1 MDRLL
6 RYALLA
12 SIAVHVA
19 AVAALYPRPWT
30 PQPLPV
36 IVATLQGPVTGLPEM
51 APVAPEPRAVAA
63 APTPTV
69 PRPAPRRPAV
79 LAVATA
85 SSLSGSAAPV
95 AVPEATPAAQAP
107 GAAVAAAATA
117 PLAFEP
123 PRFNAAYLANPPPPY
138 PASARRRGIE
148 GAVFIDARIGT
159 GGEARE
165 LKLATSSGDDALD
178 SAAMDAVRGWR
189 FVPARRGEQ
198 AVEAWVRIPLVFRL
212 N

>member
-19 AVAALYPRPWT
+19 AGAALYPRPWV
-30 PQPLPV
+30 PQPIPV
-36 IVATLQGPVTGLPEM
+36 IVATLHGYVAASEM
-51 APVAPEPRAVAA
+51 APVAPPEPRVVPA
-63 APTPTV
+63 APTPAI
-69 PRPAPRRPAV
+69 PRPAPRQAAM
-79 LAVATA
+79 LAVAAA
-85 SSLSGSAAPV
+85 SSPSIPALPD
-95 AVPEATPAAQAP
+95 AVPEATPSAQAP
-107 GAAVAAAATA
+107 GVAVAAAAA
-117 PLAFEP
+117 PLMFEP
-123 PRFNAAYLANPPPPY
+123 PRFNAAYLANPPPLY

-148 GAVFIDARIGT
+148 GAVFIDARIGA

>member
-19 AVAALYPRPWT
+19 AVGVLYHRPWT

-36 IVATLQGPVTGLPEM
+36 IVATLHGPVAVLPEM
-51 APVAPEPRAVAA
+51 APIAAEPQAVAA
-63 APTPTV
+63 APPPAV
-69 PRPAPRRPAV
+69 PRSAPRRPAV
-79 LAVATA
+79 AAAGSSFSTPA
-85 SSLSGSAAPV
+85 SPV
-95 AVPEATPAAQAP
+95 AVPEAVPSAQAS
-107 GAAVAAAATA
+107 GVVAAATK
-117 PLAFEP
+117 PTVFEP
-123 PRFNAAYLANPPPPY
+123 PRFNASYLANLPPPY

-148 GAVFIDARIGT
+148 GEVFIDARVGL
-159 GGEARE
+159 GGEVRE
-165 LKLATSSGDDALD
+165 LKLATSSGDTALD
-178 SAAMDAVRGWR
+178 TAAMDAVRGWR